1 MAVAFNQRKFSGA
14 NGVWNFLPDNGS
26 VVLTRNA
33 AGNVT
38 VIAIL
43 NEEATRTFT
52 KTLTR
57 NAAEDVT
64 AISEWVVT

>member
-1 MAVAFNQRKFSGA
+1 MAITMNQRKYSGP
-14 NGVWNFLPDNGS
+14 NGVWNYLPDDGS
-26 VVLTRNA
+26 VTLTRNA

-38 VIAIL
+38 IIAIL
-43 NEEATRTFT
+43 DEPGVRTFT

-57 NAAEDVT
+57 NANENVT